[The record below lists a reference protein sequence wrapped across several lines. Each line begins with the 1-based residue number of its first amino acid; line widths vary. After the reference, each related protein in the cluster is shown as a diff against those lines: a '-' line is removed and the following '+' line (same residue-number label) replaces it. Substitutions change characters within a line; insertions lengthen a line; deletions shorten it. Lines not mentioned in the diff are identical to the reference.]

1 MKKLLKLL
9 VFSGSLLLLV
19 ACGKE
24 APAADRSPGKLSKQ
38 SPDQPAQLSGPG
50 IPVSAPSVAARTT
63 SRPPGKLFKDCP
75 ECPEMVAIPAG
86 SFEMGGTY
94 RFEQPVHR
102 VTLRSFSMGKTE
114 VTRGQW
120 RAIMGSTPP
129 YSAPPP
135 YSDCS
140 DDCPISRVS
149 WEDAK
154 EFVSRLS
161 AKTGKTYRLPSEAEW
176 EYACRAGGREE
187 YCGGNNVDDVGWHH
201 GNSGAKLSE
210 NVLKTFGPTAL
221 SVAEKQANAWG
232 LHDMSGNVEEWTEDC
247 WNENYTNAPADGS
260 AWTQGDCS
268 LRVARG
274 GSFRFPPESLRSA
287 TRDKFPSAFRL
298 KEVGFRVAMSPT
310 TVPSSASVEAR
321 RIARGDAPATL
332 PKSVAQSPSAAADN
346 VTSLNCVLSNK
357 VFGVGGWRVVLN
369 TTKMTASASF
379 IGTPNSWFGLTGIL
393 LDTTYPLTADNSSDA
408 GSFYTFGLLEG
419 QNYRLFVINRENLQ
433 FRYAASDTGMTDW
446 GRCNRTP
453 VIVPL

>member
-38 SPDQPAQLSGPG
+38 SPDQPEQLSGP
-50 IPVSAPSVAARTT
+50 
-63 SRPPGKLFKDCP
+63 
-75 ECPEMVAIPAG
+75 
-86 SFEMGGTY
+86 
-94 RFEQPVHR
+94 
-102 VTLRSFSMGKTE
+102 
-114 VTRGQW
+114 
-120 RAIMGSTPP
+120 
-129 YSAPPP
+129 
-135 YSDCS
+135 
-140 DDCPISRVS
+140 
-149 WEDAK
+149 
-154 EFVSRLS
+154 
-161 AKTGKTYRLPSEAEW
+161 
-176 EYACRAGGREE
+176 
-187 YCGGNNVDDVGWHH
+187 
-201 GNSGAKLSE
+201 
-210 NVLKTFGPTAL
+210 
-221 SVAEKQANAWG
+221 
-232 LHDMSGNVEEWTEDC
+232 
-247 WNENYTNAPADGS
+247 
-260 AWTQGDCS
+260 
-268 LRVARG
+268 
-274 GSFRFPPESLRSA
+274 
-287 TRDKFPSAFRL
+287 
-298 KEVGFRVAMSPT
+298 
-310 TVPSSASVEAR
+310 
-321 RIARGDAPATL
+321 RGDAPATL
-332 PKSVAQSPSAAADN
+332 PKSVAQPPSAAADN